1 MTRTRW
7 IFAAV
12 VVACF
17 ATTGCGKDE
26 TPAMAQTYCHNLIQE
41 GCVRAFECVP
51 PADRSAAFSSLYG
64 SSMEGCQATPD
75 MCANYP
81 AACPNF
87 DPDAASICLAEFTMS
102 TCAQILFID
111 ANGDPTIGLPSS
123 CGAVC
128 PPSSPR

>member
-1 MTRTRW
+1 MMRTARSFLAACV
-7 IFAAV
+7 IAGFA
-12 VVACF
+12 
-17 ATTGCGKDE
+17 GCGKDE
-26 TPAMAQTYCHNLIQE
+26 TPAKAQAYCHDLLQE

-51 PADRSAAFSSLYG
+51 PADRSAAFTALYG

-87 DPDAASICLAEFTMS
+87 DPDASSICLAEFTMS
-102 TCAQILFID
+102 TCAQTLFID

-128 PPSSPR
+128 PSTQ